1 MALPFFA
8 LPCLKRVS
16 YRDTRL
22 EPNRV
27 RSLFMHERSD
37 EPMRVECPNCS
48 TTYEVPA
55 VHFVD
60 GVRRLRC
67 TQCGYRWNQSASD
80 ADLNDSK
87 KSTPLLDML
96 EPAMNME
103 ASAAVHVDIV
113 DDGDTANAN
122 AARTFAAELDPQ
134 SADDAFDDID
144 DALAPLPAP
153 TVQEELE
160 AAGRRW
166 QWGLGLVTLTILVSV
181 LILGREAVVNAAP
194 VTQPIYRAAGLEPW
208 SALRRWDLCV
218 TKLDAAEMRY
228 TLTNRS
234 TFRRTVPGLYISA
247 ASGDLIPVEGPSGS
261 LRAGETVRGQAPN
274 PGVELAK
281 PTALSLSNQP
291 DQSDARAFTDC

>member
-1 MALPFFA
+1 
-8 LPCLKRVS
+8 
-16 YRDTRL
+16 
-22 EPNRV
+22 
-27 RSLFMHERSD
+27 
-37 EPMRVECPNCS
+37 MRVECPNCS

-113 DDGDTANAN
+113 DDGDTANTN

-153 TVQEELE
+153 TVQEELD

-166 QWGLGLVTLTILVSV
+166 QWGLGLVTLTILVSA

-247 ASGDLIPVEGPSGS
+247 ASGDLIPWRGRRARCAPAKRSVGKRRTPGSSLQNQPPCRCQTSPISQTRAPSRTVS
-261 LRAGETVRGQAPN
+261 LRTLPAMRRASRLLPARKGHRCR
-274 PGVELAK
+274 
-281 PTALSLSNQP
+281 
-291 DQSDARAFTDC
+291 QSRHRL

>member
-1 MALPFFA
+1 
-8 LPCLKRVS
+8 
-16 YRDTRL
+16 
-22 EPNRV
+22 
-27 RSLFMHERSD
+27 
-37 EPMRVECPNCS
+37 MRVECPNCS

-113 DDGDTANAN
+113 DDGDTANTN

-153 TVQEELE
+153 TVQEELD

-166 QWGLGLVTLTILVSV
+166 QWGLGLVTLTILVSA

-247 ASGDLIPVEGPSGS
+247 ASGDLMPGGGAVGLVARRRNGPWASAEPRDRACKTNRLVAVKPARSVRRARLHGLLASGRS
-261 LRAGETVRGQAPN
+261 PAMRRASRLLPARKGHRCR
-274 PGVELAK
+274 
-281 PTALSLSNQP
+281 
-291 DQSDARAFTDC
+291 QSRHRL